1 MAKFWYYTIHKC
13 PDCGATY
20 DEYDHT
26 APWCDSGLSSSPV
39 VKERCPDCWEE
50 HVAKDKLAHPE
61 DYEDA

>member
-39 VKERCPDCWEE
+39 VTERCPDCWDE
-50 HVAKDKLAHPE
+50 HIAKDKLAHPE